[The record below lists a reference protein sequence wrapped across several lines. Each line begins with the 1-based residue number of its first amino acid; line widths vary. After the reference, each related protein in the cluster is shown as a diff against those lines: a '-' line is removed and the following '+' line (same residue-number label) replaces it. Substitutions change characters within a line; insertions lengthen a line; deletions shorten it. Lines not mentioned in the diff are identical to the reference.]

1 MFCGFQHTKVTFN
14 QTFFITDRSED
25 NDRQSLN
32 VVVGSNLTVNFPE
45 LTKCLVTRSKN
56 LYGYLDAPDGLIFLL
71 IGIQR
76 DKLALAL
83 IEQTF

>member
-56 LYGYLDAPDGLIFLL
+56 LYGYLDAPDGLTFLL